1 MLIKEMRHSNQNIQ
15 NTYECFVERI
25 QQISKLKKYSSL
37 DLEFNFE
44 YVEKEPIPDA
54 GMGKNRS

>member
-1 MLIKEMRHSNQNIQ
+1 MSPKEVKNNECELIMLIKEMRHSNQNIQ

-37 DLEFNFE
+37 
-44 YVEKEPIPDA
+44 
-54 GMGKNRS
+54 